1 MDVRGYKVYKVDVRG
16 YKVYAISY
24 KVCVRGRKAKFML
37 ECAKCTLECIK
48 YTLECTAPV
57 ILPERVPN
65 IYVRGDG
72 KRYKY
77 QHHGNVS
84 SFLLWY

>member
-1 MDVRGYKVYKVDVRG
+1 MQNSTLD
-16 YKVYAISY
+16 
-24 KVCVRGRKAKFML
+24 CAKCIKWTL
-37 ECAKCTLECIK
+37 EVTKCTLECIK
-48 YTLECTAPV
+48 YTECTAPV

-77 QHHGNVS
+77 QHKFISALVFEQVTTN
-84 SFLLWY
+84 